1 MRCRRPGC
9 GRAYTGDEI
18 ENPPAW
24 LTTIV
29 ARVSLSMLRARAA
42 RPETLTPPDEPIEP
56 IAPVVPLRTP
66 EEEAVLAESVGLAML
81 VVLETLSPDERLAFV
96 LHDMFD
102 LPFDQ
107 IAQVLGK
114 SSDTS
119 RQLASRARRKVRGQD
134 LDAPDVEGDRR
145 VRRRPIWTLI
155 KAGGD
160 LPTLVALLHP
170 DVELTADAQA
180 MSNGRPNHLVGVAK
194 VSMGAL

>member
-1 MRCRRPGC
+1 
-9 GRAYTGDEI
+9 
-18 ENPPAW
+18 
-24 LTTIV
+24 
-29 ARVSLSMLRARAA
+29 
-42 RPETLTPPDEPIEP
+42 
-56 IAPVVPLRTP
+56 
-66 EEEAVLAESVGLAML
+66 ML

-145 VRRRPIWTLI
+145 VVQAYLDAI
-155 KAGGD
+155 KAGD

-194 VSMGAL
+194 VSMGALYSADRAAVSEVALIDGRPGLVMAPGGQLAILLTFVIVEGQITRIDVVADPERLAAATIAV